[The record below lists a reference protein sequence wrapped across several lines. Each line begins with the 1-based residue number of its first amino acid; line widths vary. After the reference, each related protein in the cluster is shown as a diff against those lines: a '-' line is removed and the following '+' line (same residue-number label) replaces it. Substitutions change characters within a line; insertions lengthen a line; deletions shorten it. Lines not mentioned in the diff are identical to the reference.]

1 MAGPDE
7 VNAAETQNGTMDVSS
22 CFKIRS
28 NLQASYIPERAD
40 GVNRSVSVAFGAG
53 PGADPIAQARI
64 SWAGRALQCGRPH
77 RPDGAGSGGLAMAVE
92 GSANDL
98 LKVVSLL
105 GAAVVAVPLFKKIG
119 LGSVL
124 GYLAAGLAI
133 GPFGLKLFSDPQA
146 ILHVAEL
153 GVVMFLFVIGLEMQP
168 SHLWSLRRQIFG
180 LGSLQVV
187 VCGVLLTLVGVAF
200 GFSWGVSFVS
210 GMGFVLTSTAI
221 VMQLLGERGDIA
233 APRGQRM
240 VSILLFEDL
249 LIVPL
254 LAIVAFIAP
263 VAADLPAQAA
273 PSRWTSIGLGL
284 GALGVLVAAGVW
296 LLNPL
301 FRVLANAKA
310 REVMTA
316 AALLVVLGAALL
328 MQLGGLS
335 MAMGA
340 FLAGVLLS
348 ESTFRHQLEADIE
361 PFRGLLLGLF
371 FLGVGMSLDL
381 AVVARNWP
389 LIVAGVLA
397 MMVVKALCIYV
408 VARLAKSSHADALD
422 RAVLMAQGGEF
433 AFVLYAAALAAG
445 TIDATVNANMTAI
458 VVLSMA
464 LTPLVVL
471 VHQRFGPQR
480 IESMEGVEEVSDQQ
494 ANVLVV
500 GFGRVGQIACQG
512 VIARGASLTVIDN
525 NTEVIRDAQSYL
537 GFKVYYGDGGRA
549 DVLHAAG
556 AHKACAILV
565 CIDDKVAAT
574 RIAEIAKHEFPQ
586 ARVLVRAYDR
596 EHALELHQGGVHFL
610 VRETF
615 EAAMALG
622 HAALLATGATA
633 EEADEV
639 VADLRRLDAERFD
652 LEMAGDA
659 FGGRALL
666 KGRLRNNGQ
675 HHVDSNESP
684 A

>member
-1 MAGPDE
+1 
-7 VNAAETQNGTMDVSS
+7 
-22 CFKIRS
+22 
-28 NLQASYIPERAD
+28 
-40 GVNRSVSVAFGAG
+40 
-53 PGADPIAQARI
+53 
-64 SWAGRALQCGRPH
+64 
-77 RPDGAGSGGLAMAVE
+77 MAVE
-92 GSANDL
+92 GSAGDL
-98 LKVVSLL
+98 IKVVSLL

-133 GPFGLKLFSDPQA
+133 GPFGFKLFTDPQA

-168 SHLWSLRRQIFG
+168 SHLWSLRKQIFG
-180 LGSLQVV
+180 LGSLQCI
-187 VCGVLLTLVGVAF
+187 VCGILLTLVGMAF
-200 GFSWGVSFVS
+200 GFPLAVSFVCA
-210 GMGFVLTSTAI
+210 MGFVLTSTAI

-254 LAIVAFIAP
+254 LAAVAFMAP
-263 VAADLPAQAA
+263 PALDAAAVV
-273 PSRWTSIGLGL
+273 PSRWGVIGLAL
-284 GALGVLVAAGVW
+284 GALAALVAAGVW
-296 LLNPL
+296 LLNPI
-301 FRVLANAKA
+301 FRILANAKA

-381 AVVARNWP
+381 AVVGRNWQ
-389 LIVAGVLA
+389 LIVAGVVA
-397 MMVVKALCIYV
+397 MMLVKALCIYA
-408 VARLAKSSHADALD
+408 VARLAKSSHTDALD

-433 AFVLYAAALAAG
+433 AFVLFGAALGARV
-445 TIDATVNANMTAI
+445 IDATVNANMTAV

-471 VHQRFGPQR
+471 VHQRWGPR
-480 IESMEGVEEVSDQQ
+480 IAESMEGMEAAQDQQ
-494 ANVLVV
+494 ANVLVI
-500 GFGRVGQIACQG
+500 GFGRVGQIASQG
-512 VIARGASLTVIDN
+512 VVARGASLTVIDN
-525 NTEVIRDAQSYL
+525 DTQVIRDAQSYL
-537 GFKVYYGDGGRA
+537 GFKVYYGDGARP

-556 AHKACAILV
+556 AHKARAILV
-565 CIDDKVAAT
+565 CVNDKAAAT
-574 RIAEIAKHEFPQ
+574 RIVESLKVEFPQ

-596 EHALELHQGGVHFL
+596 QHALELVKTDGAEIVI
-610 VRETF
+610 RETF
-615 EAAMALG
+615 ESAMKMGYEAM
-622 HAALLATGATA
+622 LATGASVD
-633 EEADEV
+633 EASAV
-639 VADLRRLDAERFD
+639 ISDLRRLDDERFA
-652 LEMAGDA
+652 LEVAGDA
-659 FGGRALL
+659 FAGRALL
-666 KGRLRNNGQ
+666 QAGFRNREKR
-675 HHVDSNESP
+675 S
-684 A
+684 